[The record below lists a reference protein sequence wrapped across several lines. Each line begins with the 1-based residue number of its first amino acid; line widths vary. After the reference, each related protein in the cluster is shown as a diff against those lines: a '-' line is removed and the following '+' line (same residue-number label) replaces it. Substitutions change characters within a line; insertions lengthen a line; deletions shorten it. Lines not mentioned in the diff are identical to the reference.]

1 MKTALA
7 AFTAGLLFAIGLAL
21 GGMTSPDKIV
31 AFLDITGEWDPTL
44 AFVML
49 GALATYAP
57 LYHLITRRR
66 AAPFLTKPLLTPRFE
81 IPTRRDIT
89 PPLIIGAALF
99 GAGWALSGFCPG
111 PAIASAA
118 TLQPTVWTFLGG
130 MIAGMLLYRA
140 YEALQTRTRETAR

>member
-66 AAPFLTKPLLTPRFE
+66 AAPLLAARFE

-140 YEALQTRTRETAR
+140 YEALQATRTRETAR